1 MLSNNFCGFFRRC
14 IILLL
19 FAITLGISQNVQG
32 LRSVQPTSQRQ
43 LSFNQD
49 VKRDSIG
56 RNKKKQVS
64 IKKSG
69 LRKNAKVTLRV
80 LPPAD
85 TGRILARI
93 GGKTILVDE
102 FIRRAEYT
110 VRPSYCKGDGGFDMK
125 IILNSLLAEKMLAF
139 EAGKD
144 NELMKSESFQRM
156 VQGLKEQLMRNVIYY
171 AEGTSKAQVDTA
183 RIKRE
188 CEIAGRTYHIE
199 FFSIPNDS
207 AATVVK
213 QILDTSAASFAD
225 IYHALTGRDSLPQR
239 DVNWISKESQEVR
252 KALFKDRPAV
262 NQVVGPVQVN
272 DESYLFI
279 RVKGWTDHVAVT
291 EKQISDRW
299 NDVNQELTH
308 EQADERYDN
317 YIISLMQGKRLQ
329 LEPHT
334 FMKFI
339 EIVAPYYLESKKEKE
354 KTVLDE
360 MYQRQP
366 QEHPEFDDIERNLN
380 PLQGAP
386 LFTIDGKVWTVEDVA
401 KEMERHPLVFRN
413 KNLHKKNF
421 AKQLKLA
428 LVDMVRDRYLT
439 QEAYSRGFDR
449 YPMVTHYTDM
459 WQDATL
465 SLWQKDAYL
474 KSNGVDDNDQ
484 IDIITKYLDPYVDSL
499 RRKYSDCIEFNV
511 NEFNNIQ
518 LTGIP
523 MFVLE
528 GNVPFPVFVPNF
540 PQLTTYK
547 WLDYGKK
554 MEAIKQETP
563 ARKNTSKNSQSRGQ
577 CREISK

>member
-1 MLSNNFCGFFRRC
+1 MLSDNFSVFFRRY
-14 IILLL
+14 ILLSL
-19 FAITLGISQNVQG
+19 FALTLGRSQNVQG
-32 LRSVQPTSQRQ
+32 LRSVQPTSQHQ
-43 LSFNQD
+43 LSFYQD
-49 VKRDSIG
+49 VKRDIIG

-69 LRKNAKVTLRV
+69 LRKNVKVTLRD

-85 TGRILARI
+85 TSRILARI

-171 AEGTSKAQVDTA
+171 AEGTSKAQLDTA

-188 CEIAGRTYHIE
+188 YEIAGRTYHIE
-199 FFSIPNDS
+199 YFTIPNDS
-207 AATVVK
+207 AATAVK
-213 QILDTSAASFAD
+213 QILNTSATSFAD

-239 DVNWISKESQEVR
+239 DVNWISKESREVR

-262 NQVVGPVQVN
+262 NQVIGPVQVN
-272 DESYLFI
+272 DENFLFI
-279 RVKGWTDHVAVT
+279 RVKGWTDHVTAT

-299 NDVNQELTH
+299 NDVSQELAH

-317 YIISLMQGKRLQ
+317 YIMHLMQGKTLQ
-329 LEPHT
+329 FEPNT
-334 FMKFI
+334 FRKFV
-339 EIVAPYYLESKKEKE
+339 EIVAPRYLESKKEKE
-354 KTVLDE
+354 ETMLDE
-360 MYQRQP
+360 LFKRQL
-366 QEHPEFDDIERNLN
+366 QENPEFEDMERSLDA
-380 PLQGAP
+380 LRGAP
-386 LFTIDGKVWTVEDVA
+386 LFTIDGKVWTVEDAA

-413 KNLHKKNF
+413 TNLHKKNF
-421 AKQLKLA
+421 SKQLKLA

-449 YPMVTHYTDM
+449 YPMVVHYTEM

-465 SLWQKDAYL
+465 SLWQKNARL
-474 KSNGVDDNDQ
+474 KSRGVNDNGQ

-499 RRKYSDCIEFNV
+499 RRKYGDRTEINV
-511 NEFNNIQ
+511 NEFNDIK

-528 GNVPFPVFVPNF
+528 GNVPFPVFIPNF

-554 MEAIKQETP
+554 MDT
-563 ARKNTSKNSQSRGQ
+563 RK
-577 CREISK
+577 

>member
-1 MLSNNFCGFFRRC
+1 MLSDNFSVFFRRY
-14 IILLL
+14 ILLSL
-19 FAITLGISQNVQG
+19 FALTLGRSQNVQG
-32 LRSVQPTSQRQ
+32 LRSVQPTSQHQ
-43 LSFNQD
+43 LSFYQD
-49 VKRDSIG
+49 VKRDIIG

-69 LRKNAKVTLRV
+69 LRKNVKVTLRD

-85 TGRILARI
+85 TSRILARI

-110 VRPSYCKGDGGFDMK
+110 VRPSYCKGDGGFDKK

-171 AEGTSKAQVDTA
+171 AEGTSKAQLDTA

-188 CEIAGRTYHIE
+188 YEIAGRTYHIE
-199 FFSIPNDS
+199 YFTIPNDS
-207 AATVVK
+207 AATAVK
-213 QILDTSAASFAD
+213 QILNTSATSFAD

-239 DVNWISKESQEVR
+239 DVNWISKESREVR

-262 NQVVGPVQVN
+262 NQVIGPVQVN
-272 DESYLFI
+272 DENFLFI
-279 RVKGWTDHVAVT
+279 RVKGWTDHVTAT

-299 NDVNQELTH
+299 NDVSQELAH

-317 YIISLMQGKRLQ
+317 YIMHLMQGKTLQ
-329 LEPHT
+329 FEPNT
-334 FMKFI
+334 FRKFV
-339 EIVAPYYLESKKEKE
+339 EIVAPRYLESKKEKE
-354 KTVLDE
+354 ETMLDE
-360 MYQRQP
+360 LFKRQL
-366 QEHPEFDDIERNLN
+366 QENPEFEDMERSLDA
-380 PLQGAP
+380 LRGAP
-386 LFTIDGKVWTVEDVA
+386 LFTIDGKVWTVEDAA

-413 KNLHKKNF
+413 TNLHKKNF
-421 AKQLKLA
+421 SKQLKLA

-449 YPMVTHYTDM
+449 YPMVVHYTEM

-465 SLWQKDAYL
+465 SLWQKNARL
-474 KSNGVDDNDQ
+474 KSRGVNDNGQ

-499 RRKYSDCIEFNV
+499 RRKYGDRTEINV
-511 NEFNNIQ
+511 NEFNDIK

-528 GNVPFPVFVPNF
+528 GNVPFPVFIPNF

-554 MEAIKQETP
+554 MDT
-563 ARKNTSKNSQSRGQ
+563 RK
-577 CREISK
+577 